1 MSEFVIERGFSERDR
16 TAIVGLLRQYEAGL
30 GVSLCFQG
38 FEAEVA
44 GLPGAYA
51 PPRGQMLL
59 ARMSDDARLG
69 GIVALRAAPEA
80 PDLSEMKRLYVSPSA
95 RGLGLGR
102 TLALAIMEEARRLG
116 YGRMCLDTLPS
127 MTKAQALYR
136 SLGFR
141 QIGVSGSQPA
151 VLLFE
156 RELAQ
161 P

>member
-1 MSEFVIERGFSERDR
+1 MPGFVIERGFSERDR
-16 TAIVGLLRQYEAGL
+16 GAIVALLRRYETGL

-59 ARMSDDARLG
+59 ARASDDGQLIG
-69 GIVALRAAPEA
+69 VVALRPV
-80 PDLSEMKRLYVSPSA
+80 PDSSGVCEMKRLYVSASV

-102 TLALAIMEEARRLG
+102 TLALAIMEEASRLG
-116 YGRMCLDTLPS
+116 YCRMCLDTLPT
-127 MTKAQALYR
+127 MTEAQALYR

-141 QIGVSGSQPA
+141 QTGVSRSHPT

-156 RELAQ
+156 RELAWR
-161 P
+161 